1 MYAHRHY
8 FWHRLGLYY
17 QHFYDYFLHQKSQLR
32 DGTTVGTRP
41 LRACPQAPWLQS
53 GRRSNVGRSKISMES
68 ELRALSRW
76 KKKCSPCL
84 ASRSLCCRQSCH
96 RLHSAD
102 LSPMVLGS
110 PVSIY
115 SDSGDDS
122 RGDGD
127 SSEDCL
133 SVMMR
138 GQGPGVIVTIFLR

>member
-1 MYAHRHY
+1 MLVDQR
-8 FWHRLGLYY
+8 FQWNQSLGLY
-17 QHFYDYFLHQKSQLR
+17 Q
-32 DGTTVGTRP
+32 DG
-41 LRACPQAPWLQS
+41 
-53 GRRSNVGRSKISMES
+53 
-68 ELRALSRW
+68 
-76 KKKCSPCL
+76 KKCSPCL

-115 SDSGDDS
+115 RDSGDDS

-133 SVMMR
+133 RVMVR
-138 GQGPGVIVTIFLR
+138 GWGRGVIVTIFLRGGGLRVMVVSRW

>member
-1 MYAHRHY
+1 MLVDQR
-8 FWHRLGLYY
+8 FQWNQSLGLY
-17 QHFYDYFLHQKSQLR
+17 Q
-32 DGTTVGTRP
+32 DG
-41 LRACPQAPWLQS
+41 
-53 GRRSNVGRSKISMES
+53 
-68 ELRALSRW
+68 
-76 KKKCSPCL
+76 KKCSPCL

-96 RLHSAD
+96 RLHSVD

-115 SDSGDDS
+115 GDSGEDS

-138 GQGPGVIVTIFLR
+138 GGGGRGVIVTIFLRGVVVLIFVTAEHLVIVVRIV

>member
-1 MYAHRHY
+1 MLVDQRFQWNHN
-8 FWHRLGLYY
+8 LGL
-17 QHFYDYFLHQKSQLR
+17 HQ
-32 DGTTVGTRP
+32 DG
-41 LRACPQAPWLQS
+41 
-53 GRRSNVGRSKISMES
+53 KE
-68 ELRALSRW
+68 
-76 KKKCSPCL
+76 CSPCL

-115 SDSGDDS
+115 GDSGDDIITIDS

-133 SVMMR
+133 RVMVR
-138 GQGPGVIVTIFLR
+138 GRGTGVVDCPAQLTLMT

>member
-1 MYAHRHY
+1 MLVDQR
-8 FWHRLGLYY
+8 FQWNQNLGLY
-17 QHFYDYFLHQKSQLR
+17 Q
-32 DGTTVGTRP
+32 DGKKN
-41 LRACPQAPWLQS
+41 L
-53 GRRSNVGRSKISMES
+53 
-68 ELRALSRW
+68 
-76 KKKCSPCL
+76 KKCSPCL

-122 RGDGD
+122 RGNGD

-133 SVMMR
+133 MVMVR
-138 GQGPGVIVTIFLR
+138 GRGTGGDCNNIFARSCAVDL